1 MSFNPFRKRQTDPE
15 RIPPRVKLVQ
25 WTLASIPVLLA
36 AITTEVSTY
45 KTLAA
50 ITQVCAALSVL
61 LLISVTRE
69 AVRARVLGKCCLV
82 AGVFVFYWMD
92 AVALTLQPTAFAIP
106 DGFPINATLFN
117 QDLVRRALIYV
128 SLFQMLA
135 LIGYSIRPRFDKP
148 LAFLASRI
156 DSLSFDRSI
165 LGLLLVLCAVLPL
178 ATYYNFDFDKIV
190 AALVASRSPT
200 EFDGPEPG
208 LAQHLAMFGI
218 YGASLFFVYALKTTT
233 WRRLGWLFLGAIA
246 ALPFVSA
253 GTRHI
258 WLYISLPS
266 VLIILRGFKGRSDG
280 YGVIG
285 LAAAVVVVLL
295 VAQFQFAYRSVGWS
309 EVGKTPVADLSQL
322 NSNGHFTALLF
333 AEHLVPN
340 EHPYFAEPSEF
351 YFLIHWIPRQL
362 WPEKPVMES
371 WAFYNDSYVQGAAFN
386 VTPSVIGQFHM
397 SWGLPGVIFIG
408 AWLGFLAM
416 LADRLLMLLDSNRQR
431 AMFVVVGMFYAFIIS
446 SFRFYSPIYFSYLL
460 FGLVAMFLL
469 TRRSRLESLS
479 ALMPQ
484 RLPAQV

>member
-1 MSFNPFRKRQTDPE
+1 MSFNQFRRRQIDPA
-15 RIPPRVKLVQ
+15 RMPPRVTLVQ
-25 WTLASIPVLLA
+25 WTLASVPVVLS
-36 AITTEVSTY
+36 AITTEVNSY
-45 KTLAA
+45 KTLAV
-50 ITQVCAALSVL
+50 ITQICAALSVL

-69 AVRARVLGKCCLV
+69 AVRARVVGKCCLV

-117 QDLVRRALIYV
+117 QDLVRQALIYV
-128 SLFQMLA
+128 SLFQLLVLM
-135 LIGYSIRPRFDKP
+135 GYSIRLRFDRP

-165 LGLLLVLCAVLPL
+165 LGLSLILCAVLPL
-178 ATYYNFDFDKIV
+178 ATYYNFDFDKMI
-190 AALVASRSPT
+190 AALVASRSFA

-208 LAQHLAMFGI
+208 FAQHLAMFGI
-218 YGASLFFVYALKTTT
+218 YGASLFFVYALKTST

-266 VLIILRGFKGRSDG
+266 VLIILRGFKGRSDN

-285 LAAAVVVVLL
+285 LAAAVLVVLL
-295 VAQFQFAYRSVGWS
+295 VAQLQFAYRGVGWT
-309 EVGKTPVADLSQL
+309 EVGKAPAADLSQL
-322 NSNGHFTALLF
+322 NSNGQFTALLF

-340 EHPYFAEPSEF
+340 EHAYFAEPSEF
-351 YFLIHWIPRQL
+351 YFLIHWVPRQL

-397 SWGLPGVIFIG
+397 SWALPGVIFIG

-416 LADRLLMLLDSNRQR
+416 LWDRLLVLLDSNRQR

-446 SFRFYSPIYFSYLL
+446 SFRFYSPIYFSYFL

-469 TRRSRLESLS
+469 TRRRRLRSS
-479 ALMPQ
+479 FPLMPE
-484 RLPAQV
+484 RLPA